1 MRDIILILAGILF
14 LLVFVIFQV
23 DYFVKS
29 EEIKLI
35 HKNIY
40 YDSLLL
46 EEQKQLKQKDSI
58 IQYEEKSIKQK
69 LKNHE
74 RRINKLEKSKF

>member
-1 MRDIILILAGILF
+1 MRDIILVLVGILL
-14 LLVFVIFQV
+14 LLVFVVFQV
-23 DYFVKS
+23 DYFLKS

-58 IQYEEKSIKQK
+58 IFYEEKVIKQK
-69 LKNHE
+69 LNNHE
-74 RRINKLEKSKF
+74 QRLYKLENL

>member
-1 MRDIILILAGILF
+1 MREVILF
-14 LLVFVIFQV
+14 LLGILVLLIFVVFQV
-23 DYFVKS
+23 DYFIKS

-35 HKNIY
+35 QKEMY

-46 EEQKQLKQKDSI
+46 EEQRQLKEKDSI
-58 IQYEEKSIKQK
+58 IFYEEGIIKQK

-74 RRINKLEKSKF
+74 HRIYNLEQD

>member
-1 MRDIILILAGILF
+1 MRDVILVLVGIL
-14 LLVFVIFQV
+14 LLLIFVVFQV

-35 HKNIY
+35 HKNVY

-46 EEQKQLKQKDSI
+46 EEQKELKQKDSI
-58 IQYEEKSIKQK
+58 IFYEEKVIKQR
-69 LKNHE
+69 LNNHE
-74 RRINKLEKSKF
+74 QRLYKLENL

>member
-1 MRDIILILAGILF
+1 MKDIIIVLIGILI
-14 LLVFVIFQV
+14 LLVFVVFQV
-23 DYFVKS
+23 DYFLKS

-58 IQYEEKSIKQK
+58 IFDEEKLIKQK
-69 LKNHE
+69 LNNHE
-74 RRINKLEKSKF
+74 HRLNKIETL

>member
-1 MRDIILILAGILF
+1 MRDITIVLVGILL
-14 LLVFVIFQV
+14 LLVFVVFQV
-23 DYFVKS
+23 DYFIKA
-29 EEIKLI
+29 EEIELI

-58 IQYEEKSIKQK
+58 IIHDEKIIKQK
-69 LKNHE
+69 LNNHE
-74 RRINKLEKSKF
+74 QRLNKLEIL

>member
-1 MRDIILILAGILF
+1 MRDITIVLVGILL
-14 LLVFVIFQV
+14 LLVFVVFQV
-23 DYFVKS
+23 DYFIKA

-58 IQYEEKSIKQK
+58 IIHDEKIIKQK
-69 LKNHE
+69 LNNHE
-74 RRINKLEKSKF
+74 QRLNKIETL

>member
-1 MRDIILILAGILF
+1 MKDVILILLGIL
-14 LLVFVIFQV
+14 LLLIFVVFQV

-46 EEQKQLKQKDSI
+46 EEQKSLKQNDSI
-58 IQYEEKSIKQK
+58 IFYEEKVIKQR
-69 LKNHE
+69 LNNHE
-74 RRINKLEKSKF
+74 QRLYKLENL

>member
-1 MRDIILILAGILF
+1 MKDITLILVGILL
-14 LLVFVIFQV
+14 LLVFVVFQV
-23 DYFVKS
+23 DYFLKS

-35 HKNIY
+35 HQNIY

-58 IQYEEKSIKQK
+58 ILQDEKLIKQK
-69 LKNHE
+69 LNNHE
-74 RRINKLEKSKF
+74 NRINNLETL